1 MGWRAE
7 DQNAARWAVTS
18 DNRPPLDSGRT
29 VPPMTTKRNPSDLG
43 YIEDRWFSDDGTAK
57 TRNGQG
63 KRYRARWVDED
74 GKERAASFAS
84 EKAAKTHLR
93 QVARG
98 EYANTAGK
106 LTFKQ
111 FFDLWSPTQV
121 WVPSTVKKANRV
133 ADSVPFGDV
142 QLDRLRP
149 SHIQGWVKT
158 MADKPLAPNTI
169 RSYVDQVRAVI
180 RATVADRAIPF
191 DVTAN
196 VTLPRARKAGAA
208 MTTPTTSEVGTLLHH
223 APDKFTAFVAV
234 CAFGGLSLGEVGGL
248 RVSDIDFMRRE
259 VHVQRQVQLVKGGG
273 VDICPPKYGSER
285 TVYVPEDLV
294 QILSEHVRLQVPG
307 DDPNRWMFSG
317 KGGVPLHQNSAG
329 YLWRITRE
337 KAGVSF
343 RLHDLRHYY
352 ASGLI
357 AAGCDVVTV
366 QRAMGHGAASFT
378 LNKYSH
384 LWPRAE
390 DRTRNAA
397 AQMLTEALTADQV
410 RTQQQ

>member
-1 MGWRAE
+1 M
-7 DQNAARWAVTS
+7 T
-18 DNRPPLDSGRT
+18 
-29 VPPMTTKRNPSDLG
+29 TTKRNPSDLG

-57 TRNGQG
+57 ARNGQG

-121 WVPSTVKKANRV
+121 WAPSTVKQVNLAI
-133 ADSVPFGDV
+133 DSVPFGDI

-149 SHIQGWVKT
+149 SHIQAWVKT

-169 RSYVDQVRAVI
+169 RARVNHVGAVI
-180 RATVADRAIPF
+180 RAAVADRAIPF
-191 DVTAN
+191 DVTAT
-196 VTLPRARKAGAA
+196 VTLPRARKAEAA
-208 MTTPTTSEVGTLLHH
+208 MTIPTTAQVGGVLHH
-223 APDKFTAFVAV
+223 APERFTAFVAV
-234 CAFGGLSLGEVGGL
+234 CAFGGLRLGEAAGL
-248 RVSDIDFMRRE
+248 RVSDIDFMRRQ
-259 VHVQRQVQLVKGGG
+259 VHIRRQAQLVNGGG
-273 VDICPPKYGSER
+273 VDIRPPKYGSER
-285 TVYVPEDLV
+285 TVYIPEDLV
-294 QILSEHVRLQVPG
+294 QILSEHVRLNVPG
-307 DDPNRWMFSG
+307 DDPDRWMFPG
-317 KGGVPLHQNSAG
+317 DRTDPLHQNSAG

-337 KAGVSF
+337 KAGVRF

-378 LNKYSH
+378 LNTYSH

-410 RTQQQ
+410 RTQLQ